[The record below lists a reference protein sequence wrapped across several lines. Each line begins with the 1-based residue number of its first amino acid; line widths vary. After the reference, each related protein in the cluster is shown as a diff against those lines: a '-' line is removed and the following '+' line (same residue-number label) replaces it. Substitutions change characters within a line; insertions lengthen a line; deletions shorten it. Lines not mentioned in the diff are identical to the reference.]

1 MSSNAIS
8 AYTNDTDDED
18 EGSWEYNTEEH
29 PIKTEY
35 DEAHELDTMM
45 RVVLK
50 KYMFNLLIWKYKIM

>member
-1 MSSNAIS
+1 MPSNVIS

-35 DEAHELDTMM
+35 DEAYELDTDDESG
-45 RVVLK
+45 VEKVHV
-50 KYMFNLLIWKYKIM
+50 